1 MERVL
6 ELSAEQVAGRR
17 HQGKPVGEVDWH
29 GNQEGRV
36 TLSTQKIGVRK
47 PRLRKRY
54 GGKGAEV
61 PIPVY
66 ETMQSDMGLRERLA
80 AVMLRGVSTRNWLW
94 HACDYAEVIPQMVEG
109 CGISRS
115 SVSREFIAAGEEALK
130 RLCERRFDEA
140 IC

>member
-6 ELSAEQVAGRR
+6 ELSAEQVASPR

-29 GNQEGRV
+29 GTQEGRV

-66 ETMQSDMGLRERLA
+66 EAVQSDRGLRERLA
-80 AVMLRGVSTRNWLW
+80 AVMLRGGQ
-94 HACDYAEVIPQMVEG
+94 YAQL
-109 CGISRS
+109 
-115 SVSREFIAAGEEALK
+115 ALPCL
-130 RLCERRFDEA
+130 RLRGGHSPDGRGLRHQTIECQSGVHRGR
-140 IC
+140 